1 MEFCLETKLKNVVQ
15 SNVLVEHLN
24 EMVLNVHGLSVE
36 KSFYIGG
43 ITKIVAYDDGY
54 FMLSSGGSH
63 LTEATITD
71 KMHQIFIPANID
83 FRMGIYSKYSL
94 VLITNNGS
102 DMPLITYNL
111 TDIAYSSSV
120 VMLGFNC
127 VGDTENLKDKPGLL
141 ELFLTPG
148 VYGDIVNLQ
157 ESKSLE
163 KLNIS
168 GSKVYGELSTV
179 LNAFVSNGRTSGRI
193 QYVGNGI
200 VTLNGA
206 ALQGYYNIKFGTS
219 MVNPTQEDTTRGWQ
233 YS

>member
-1 MEFCLETKLKNVVQ
+1 MEFCLETKLKNAVQ

-63 LTEATITD
+63 LTEATIPST
-71 KMHQIFIPANID
+71 MQQIFIPANID

-94 VLITNNGS
+94 VLITNSGNDS
-102 DMPLITYNL
+102 SLITYNL
-111 TDIAYSSSV
+111 DDIAYSSSV
-120 VMLGFNC
+120 AMLGFNC
-127 VGDTENLKDKPGLL
+127 EGDMESLKDKPGLV
-141 ELFLTPG
+141 ELFLTSG
-148 VYGDIVNLQ
+148 VYGDIANLQ

-163 KLNIS
+163 TLTIS
-168 GSKVYGELSTV
+168 GSKVYGELSTI
-179 LNAFVSNGRTSGRI
+179 LNAFVSKGRTSGSMS
-193 QYVGNGI
+193 YNGNGI
-200 VTLNGA
+200 VTLNGTSV
-206 ALQGYYNIKFGTS
+206 QYNLTIKFGTS
-219 MVNPTQEDTTRGWQ
+219 MVNPTQEDTARGWQ